1 MKLQFFLIALAHFSN
16 HCLLFQNSSHTAL
29 HRSWNNQNTIWCLQ
43 NDTTFSKLITHPSKP
58 NISIK
63 TYNLCSIE
71 NVCFLIYLTMD
82 NKTQTTAININLWNH
97 HFNFCATPSQ
107 YWLFYHWQHTTIWV
121 LYWALLTI
129 YCQKVFEIWKFVYRK
144 ILLFCFCIA
153 TVFLNCFGTFF
164 HSLFTFAK
172 QLKHSP

>member
-1 MKLQFFLIALAHFSN
+1 MGVYLSFIWPYTIKINLKMIPKVVSNKKNTSKSGKLFSNVALQFFSIALAHFSN
-16 HCLLFQNSSHTAL
+16 HCLLFKNSSHTA
-29 HRSWNNQNTIWCLQ
+29 HNRRWNNQNTIWCLQ

-82 NKTQTTAININLWNH
+82 NKIQTTAININLWIH

-107 YWLFYHWQHTTIWV
+107 HWLFYHWQHTTIWV

-129 YCQKVFEIWKFVYRK
+129 YCQKVFEIW
-144 ILLFCFCIA
+144 
-153 TVFLNCFGTFF
+153 
-164 HSLFTFAK
+164 
-172 QLKHSP
+172 

>member
-1 MKLQFFLIALAHFSN
+1 MNQTIALAHFSN
-16 HCLLFQNSSHTAL
+16 HCLLFQNSSHTA
-29 HRSWNNQNTIWCLQ
+29 HNRRWNNQNTIWCLQ

-107 YWLFYHWQHTTIWV
+107 YWLFYHWQHITTLNPLASLSHGEVMIDYVINDCCPNFIRASYTNATSPDRGPSISTTASSSFW
-121 LYWALLTI
+121 
-129 YCQKVFEIWKFVYRK
+129 KV
-144 ILLFCFCIA
+144 C
-153 TVFLNCFGTFF
+153 
-164 HSLFTFAK
+164 
-172 QLKHSP
+172 